1 MGVVLLT
8 GALAVAQFYFL
19 PNNLG
24 VGQFGTLILGLS
36 VLQAALQ
43 FSDLGSLNA
52 SLRSDLPGELREL
65 LRENAVTIASIVCL
79 GGTVVSVAVG
89 LSGRSLGYVA
99 AAAFLCAV
107 LLIGDRANAS
117 AAIQIGDEK
126 AATRYNLTWQNAP
139 KLGSI
144 VGSLAHTAVAAML
157 GAILTSLLCSRP
169 RLPKRFSWNFLRSNC
184 SFWLPGL
191 TVALS
196 GFLLT
201 WTDTYILSFV
211 AGVDEA
217 GQYQAVVRP
226 LTGITYAYLP
236 IVALIQAAH
245 NACARRRVRLLTFG
259 SIGMGVAGSAIIST
273 LLIVLGGKIWPDFR
287 FDPGVVAFAAL
298 ASSGMCASTVVGTQL
313 VLRGHHLAATV
324 NSTLGAVVL
333 VVVSVLTV
341 EAWGA
346 LGAALASASAWLLVA
361 VLHVGFFVWTRRR
374 RVKERVT

>member
-1 MGVVLLT
+1 M
-8 GALAVAQFYFL
+8 AQFYFL

-24 VGQFGTLILGLS
+24 VGQFGILILGLS

-52 SLRSDLPGELREL
+52 SLRSDLPGDLREL

-79 GGTVVSVAVG
+79 VGIVVSVVIG
-89 LSGRSLGYVA
+89 LSGFSFGYIA

-117 AAIQIGDEK
+117 AAVQNGDEK
-126 AATRYNLTWQNAP
+126 AATRYNVSWQNAP

-169 RLPKRFSWNFLRSNC
+169 RLPRRFSWRFLRSN
-184 SFWLPGL
+184 SAFWLPGL

-226 LTGITYAYLP
+226 LTGITYVYLP

-245 NACARRRVRLLTFG
+245 NAFAQRRVRLLTVG
-259 SIGMGVAGSAIIST
+259 SIGMGVAGSVIIST

-298 ASSGMCASTVVGTQL
+298 ASSGMCAAAVVGTQL

-333 VVVSVLTV
+333 VVVSILTV
-341 EAWGA
+341 DALGA

-361 VLHVGFFVWTRRR
+361 VLHAGFLVWSRRR
-374 RVKERVT
+374 SVKERVA